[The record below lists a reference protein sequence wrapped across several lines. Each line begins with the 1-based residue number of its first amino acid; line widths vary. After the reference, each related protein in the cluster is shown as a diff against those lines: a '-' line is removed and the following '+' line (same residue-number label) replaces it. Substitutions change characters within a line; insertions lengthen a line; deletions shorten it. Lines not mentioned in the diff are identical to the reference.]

1 MTRGTANVPAE
12 QFKQLDSPL
21 SFHSKKNNI
30 LGVQLA
36 DLCVHPC
43 ARHILNPEKQNKAF
57 EIARK
62 RLCNQ
67 GGVSGWKVFP

>member
-30 LGVQLA
+30 LGFDFDQVK
-36 DLCVHPC
+36 
-43 ARHILNPEKQNKAF
+43 N
-57 EIARK
+57 IAG
-62 RLCNQ
+62 L
-67 GGVSGWKVFP
+67 F